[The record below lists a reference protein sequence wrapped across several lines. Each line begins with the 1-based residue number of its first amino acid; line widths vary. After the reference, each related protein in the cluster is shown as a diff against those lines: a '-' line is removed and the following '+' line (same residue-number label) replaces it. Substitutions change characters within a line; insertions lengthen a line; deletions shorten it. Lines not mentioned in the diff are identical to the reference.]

1 MSISSLIQE
10 LQRLISLSEKGN
22 NALYDAEVKLAE
34 AENNLDL
41 IEQKAFIKASGSVA
55 ERTALARLEAADA
68 RLARD
73 LAKAE
78 MNRVRTK
85 IKSIEQAI
93 MATQTMAKL
102 TELESRV

>member
-85 IKSIEQAI
+85 IKIIEQAI
-93 MATQTMAKL
+93 NATQTLARL

>member
-34 AENNLDL
+34 KENELDL

-68 RLARD
+68 RFQRD

-78 MNRVRTK
+78 LNRVRTK

-102 TELESRV
+102 TELEARV

>member
-68 RLARD
+68 RLSRD

-93 MATQTMAKL
+93 NATQTLARL
-102 TELESRV
+102 TELEAKL

>member
-68 RLARD
+68 RLSRD

-102 TELESRV
+102 TELETRV

>member
-41 IEQKAFIKASGSVA
+41 IEQRAFIKASGSVA

-68 RLARD
+68 RLSRD

-93 MATQTMAKL
+93 NATQTLARL

>member
-68 RLARD
+68 RLSRD

-93 MATQTMAKL
+93 NATQTLARL

>member
-1 MSISSLIQE
+1 MSTSSLIQE

>member
-102 TELESRV
+102 TELETRV

>member
-22 NALYDAEVKLAE
+22 NAIYDAEVKLAE
-34 AENNLDL
+34 AENQLDL
-41 IEQKAFIKASGSVA
+41 IEQRAFIKASGSVA
-55 ERTALARLEAADA
+55 ERTALARLEAAEA

-102 TELESRV
+102 TELESRI